1 MFINKQIYVDY
12 SLTKVEDSKRW
23 YVKEKWIQSS
33 VTKFEKPS
41 MIALKFEEK
50 SLIRKTGGVQSN

>member
-1 MFINKQIYVDY
+1 MDY

-23 YVKEKWIQSS
+23 YVKEKWIQPS

-50 SLIRKTGGVQSN
+50 NLIRKTGRVQSN